1 VQSSTHQKSDHPCQ
15 HPSTPSPSYRSDH
28 ARWRGPSRELD
39 LDGIGERLGAV
50 RLGRELDD
58 RALRRQRTRT
68 DDGMIAPAVAN
79 AIFAATGQR
88 IRKLPVIP
96 GLAVAALNE
105 SRDRRFCW
113 F

>member
-1 VQSSTHQKSDHPCQ
+1 MEINRENLSCDLIRFHN
-15 HPSTPSPSYRSDH
+15 
-28 ARWRGPSRELD
+28 RG
-39 LDGIGERLGAV
+39 
-50 RLGRELDD
+50 
-58 RALRRQRTRT
+58 RQRRLAE
-68 DDGMIAPAVAN
+68 IRA
-79 AIFAATGQR
+79 